1 MDLNAQVAQII
12 DGFSGEV
19 AVSARMLDG
28 SQELEIES
36 HRVLPTASVIK
47 VPIMAAV
54 YEQAESGG
62 LALAERLPLA
72 EDEKRGGSGILK
84 AFEPGVA
91 PTLKDVVTLMI
102 ILSDNTATNMAIDS
116 LRGGIG
122 AVNDLMSRRSLHTI
136 ELRNRI
142 DFEVVGDDIT
152 KLGVASP
159 SDMRMLM
166 EGIAD
171 RTLLSPA
178 SCEAMEG
185 ILEQQQYLNQFPRY
199 MRVTP
204 YWRELGQTPEIVVA
218 NKTGF
223 FIGTRV
229 DAGIVRFPGGN
240 GFTYCVVN
248 DKSADESF
256 LPDAEGDITN
266 GLIGAAIL
274 RHWWPEELGPVPLS
288 PRTPNRDPHPQ

>member
-1 MDLNAQVAQII
+1 MELQATVEEIAAE
-12 DGFSGEV
+12 FSGEI
-19 AVSARMLDG
+19 AISARMLDG
-28 SQELEIES
+28 SQELEIQS
-36 HRVLPTASVIK
+36 HKVLPTASVIK

-54 YEQAESGG
+54 FEQVEAGFLD
-62 LALAERLPLA
+62 LATRIPLA
-72 EDEKRGGSGILK
+72 QAEKRGGSGILK
-84 AFEPGVA
+84 AFDPGLE

-102 ILSDNTATNMAIDS
+102 ILSDNTATNMAIDA
-116 LRGGIG
+116 LPGGIG
-122 AVNDLMSRRSLHTI
+122 AVNDLMRRRSLHTI

-152 KLGVASP
+152 KLGVASA

-171 RTLLSPA
+171 RTLLSVS
-178 SCEAMEG
+178 SCEALES
-185 ILEQQQYLNQFPRY
+185 ILEQQQYLNQFPRF

-229 DAGIVRFPGGN
+229 DAGIVRFPSGT

-248 DKSADESF
+248 DKSDDQTF
-256 LPDAEGDITN
+256 LPDAEGDVAN
-266 GLIGAAIL
+266 GRIGAAIL
-274 RHWWPEELGPVPLS
+274 RHWWPESLGPVPLAS
-288 PRTPNRDPHPQ
+288 GTN

>member
-1 MDLNAQVAQII
+1 MNLESAVDEII
-12 DGFSGEV
+12 DNFSGEV

-28 SQELEIES
+28 SQELEIDS

-47 VPIMAAV
+47 VPLMAAV
-54 YEQAESGG
+54 YEQVDRGTIHLEA
-62 LALAERLPLA
+62 RLSLQ
-72 EDEKRGGSGILK
+72 EQEKRGGSGILK
-84 AFEPGVA
+84 AFDPGLA
-91 PTLKDVVTLMI
+91 PTIKDVVTLMV
-102 ILSDNTATNMAIDS
+102 ILSDNTATNMAIDVLPDGLNS
-116 LRGGIG
+116 
-122 AVNDLMSRRSLHTI
+122 VNELMRRLSLHTI

-152 KLGVASP
+152 KLGVSSP

-171 RTLLSPA
+171 RSLLSA
-178 SCEAMEG
+178 SSCESMEG
-185 ILEQQQYLNQFPRY
+185 ILEQQQYLNQFPRF

-204 YWRELGQTPEIVVA
+204 YWRELGQTPEIIVA

-229 DAGIVRFPGGN
+229 DAGIVRFPDGG
-240 GFTYCVVN
+240 GFTFCVVN
-248 DKSADESF
+248 DKSDDETF
-256 LPDAEGDITN
+256 LPDAEGDVTN

-274 RHWWPEELGPVPLS
+274 RHWWPDHLGPVPLS
-288 PRTPNRDPHPQ
+288 SRTP

>member
-1 MDLNAQVAQII
+1 MNLHAAVEGII
-12 DGFSGEV
+12 ADFSGEV

-28 SQELEIES
+28 SQALEIDS

-54 YEQAESGG
+54 YEQAESGRLVLG
-62 LALAERLPLA
+62 ERVPLE

-91 PTLKDVVTLMI
+91 PTIKDIVTLMI

-116 LRGGIG
+116 LSGGIG
-122 AVNDLMSRRSLHTI
+122 AVNDLMARRALTSI

-159 SDMRMLM
+159 SDMRRLM
-166 EGIAD
+166 EGIAN
-171 RTLLSPA
+171 RTLLSPD

-185 ILEQQQYLNQFPRY
+185 ILEQQQYLNQFPRF

-204 YWRELGQTPEIVVA
+204 YWRELGQIPEIIVA

-229 DAGIVRFPGGN
+229 DAGIVRFPGGS

-256 LPDAEGDITN
+256 LPDAEGDVAN
-266 GLIGAAIL
+266 GRIGVEIL
-274 RHWWPEELGPVPLS
+274 RHWWPEQLGPAPLS
-288 PRTPNRDPHPQ
+288 PPHL